1 MKVILLSLYAA
12 DIHYPAARVSSAVQ
26 PNRRNILATI
36 GGIATG
42 GIAVSLATTEQ
53 ATAQVQYGNLEIPNR
68 EFQQTSQLQAV
79 KINVEANYSFEA
91 AQLPDRWVCEL
102 LVEGTKIA
110 EDRMAPSSKSDSG
123 TVELEGN
130 VTDAGYSIDDFRLAD
145 GESKQTIMIPTT
157 LKFRIESGEQV
168 IAETSTEA
176 TPELTIT
183 PGKIKGSVQ
192 LSGNGEI
199 VLSK

>member
-1 MKVILLSLYAA
+1 VKVVLLSLCFN
-12 DIHYPAARVSSAVQ
+12 DIHYPLARVPNAVQ
-26 PNRRNILATI
+26 PNRRNLLATI

-42 GIAVSLATTEQ
+42 GVAVSLATTEQ
-53 ATAQVQYGNLEIPNR
+53 ASAQVQYGNLEIPNR

-79 KINVEANYSFEA
+79 KINVQARYSFDAE
-91 AQLPDRWVCEL
+91 QVPDRWVCEL
-102 LVEGTKIA
+102 LVEDTIIA
-110 EDRMAPSSKSDSG
+110 EDRMAPSSKADSG

-130 VTDAGYSIDDFRLAD
+130 VTDAGYSIDDFQLD
-145 GESKQTIMIPTT
+145 KEESKQTVALPTT
-157 LKFRIESGEQV
+157 LQFRIEAGEQI

-183 PGKIKGSVQ
+183 PGEIEGSVE
-192 LSGNGEI
+192 LSGEGEI